1 MFQRNDDNT
10 LLAKV
15 KSVRETRRAAG
26 LEGLTGDLE
35 ALVVRTQPEAFE
47 AAVAELLGN
56 TGHGLRRRCVG
67 PHGEQAELALDG
79 SADIVVRAHAP
90 GAWNNPFRQANTG
103 AKSGAKPDTRLE
115 TFVFSC
121 RDVEAYYDIQR
132 RRGVPFLGGVERTES
147 CLFVRTAPSPFTG
160 NSLGFVQ
167 WLGAKR
173 DFTPDGAGQVEP
185 GLAKP
190 DRPHLADIGR
200 IDHVAAR
207 VRAEERDQAIL
218 EFMALTGYD
227 FSFAVYVESLNS
239 ITNVARLSPEAY
251 AQVFTSGI
259 APFDTPETS
268 GPTELFIHNYGARS
282 HHVAFETANIER
294 TVEAL
299 RRHGQGFLLDLAGS
313 REEGLKQ
320 VFTRMSP
327 NSWLVNEYIQRY
339 DGFDGFFTKSNVTVL
354 TEATRRQ

>member
-1 MFQRNDDNT
+1 MFEKNDDGR

-15 KSVRETRRAAG
+15 DSVREARRADG
-26 LEGLTGDLE
+26 LDGLTGDLE

-56 TGHGLRRRCVG
+56 TGHDLRRRCRG
-67 PHGEQAELALDG
+67 PQGDLAELALAG
-79 SADIVVRAHAP
+79 SADIVVCAHAP
-90 GAWNNPFRQANTG
+90 DGWNNPFARANQG
-103 AKSGAKPDTRLE
+103 AKSAAKPDTRLE

-132 RRGVPFLGGVERTES
+132 RRGVSFLGEVTRTDS
-147 CLFVRTAPSPFTG
+147 CLFVRTTPSAFTG

-167 WLGAKR
+167 WLGRDR
-173 DFTPDGAGQVEP
+173 DFTPSGSRLVNAGLV
-185 GLAKP
+185 KP
-190 DRPHLADIGR
+190 ERAHLADIGR
-200 IDHVAAR
+200 IDHVATR
-207 VRAEERDQAIL
+207 VKAEERDQAIL
-218 EFMALTGYD
+218 EFMSLTGYD
-227 FSFAVYVESLNS
+227 FSFSVYVEQLNS
-239 ITNVARLSPEAY
+239 ITSVARLAPGAY

-268 GPTELFIHNYGARS
+268 GPTELFIHNYGTRS
-282 HHVAFETANIER
+282 HHVAFETRNIER

-299 RRHGQGFLLDLAGS
+299 REQGQGFLLDLAGS

-320 VFTRMSP
+320 IFTKMSP
-327 NSWLVNEYIQRY
+327 ATWLVNEYIQRY

-354 TEATRRQ
+354 TEATGRQ